1 VKPALLFTTAKIP
14 VKEPLPPIAKGD
26 VPKRVE
32 SLPRSRSLSI
42 IEIVARRMDTMS
54 RDAPQVQ
61 TATQIRAQDRPGP
74 RSDAFNK
81 WGSRSPEDNGAG
93 RTRSRR
99 RRIKPQFALQEK
111 DRVVA

>member
-1 VKPALLFTTAKIP
+1 
-14 VKEPLPPIAKGD
+14 
-26 VPKRVE
+26 
-32 SLPRSRSLSI
+32 
-42 IEIVARRMDTMS
+42 MS

-74 RSDAFNK
+74 RSDAFKK

-93 RTRSRR
+93 RTRARR